1 MVKRLAA
8 ETLQERKKKEQRVA
22 FIIDAC

>member
-8 ETLQERKKKEQRVA
+8 ETLQERKKEQRVA